1 MKAKLL
7 LSSILILL
15 IANSFKIEN
24 PADQNLNISF
34 LLDLSDRID
43 PKTKHNPAMEYYQ
56 RDIQYIKSIQKAF
69 IEHIKKKKILRLN
82 DQMQV
87 FFDPEPKNPEINKL
101 SQQLK
106 VSFNKHSNKA
116 DIEKIEK
123 IFSEV
128 PARIYQSAIKDN
140 KFVGSDIWG
149 FFKENVNDYC
159 IKQNSRNILFILT
172 DGYMFHEDS
181 KFMEGSK
188 SSYLT
193 SKLIKTFKLNT
204 SNYKLLMQK
213 KGYGYIKANQDLN
226 NLEVVVL
233 GVNPVKGNPFESD
246 VINKYWI
253 DWFKEMKVKNYIIKK
268 ADLPSDLDPIIQKY
282 INP

>member
-7 LSSILILL
+7 LSSILILF
-15 IANSFKIEN
+15 IANSFKIES
-24 PADQNLNISF
+24 PTDQNLNISF

-43 PKTKHNPAMEYYQ
+43 PKKNSNPAMEYYQ
-56 RDIQYIKSIQKAF
+56 RDIQYIKSIEKAF
-69 IEHIKKKKILRLN
+69 IEHVKRKKILRLN

-87 FFDPEPKNPEINKL
+87 FFDPEPKNPQINKL

-106 VSFNKHSNKA
+106 VSFNKRSNKA

-159 IKQNSRNILFILT
+159 IKPNSRNILFILT

-204 SNYKLLMQK
+204 SNYKALMQK
-213 KGYGYIKANQDLN
+213 NGYGFIKANQDLN

-233 GVNPVKGNPFESD
+233 GVNPVKGNPFEID
-246 VINKYWI
+246 VINKYWV
-253 DWFKEMKVKNYIIKK
+253 DWFKEMKVKTYMIKR
-268 ADLPSDLDPIIQKY
+268 ADLPSDLDPIIKKY